1 MSHALQ
7 PQEAIMAALPITIAL
22 KKIKCRIET
31 DEIGADEPYVLVTA
45 VDLSNP
51 LLPNAEV
58 TRYGP
63 WGGVDAGD
71 TCTTQP
77 LQPGVNPSDMPF
89 IVWRL
94 NAWGPSGTAK
104 AIASPAN
111 VILLVSLM
119 EHDDGKPGTA
129 RELVKGAVVSALA
142 ASNGMTR
149 EQRVNKLKADIHD
162 ALGIP
167 TGFPNFDDRV
177 GSTKEVPLS
186 ASLLNVAGGPK
197 TKTLTIVGDGGK
209 YDVTFVV
216 TKG

>member
-1 MSHALQ
+1 
-7 PQEAIMAALPITIAL
+7 MAALPVTIAL

-31 DEIGADEPYVLVTA
+31 DEVGSDEPYVLVTA

-58 TRYGP
+58 TLYGP

-71 TCTTQP
+71 VCTTHP
-77 LQPGVNPSDMPF
+77 LQPGINPSDMPF
-89 IVWRL
+89 IVWRK
-94 NAWGPSGTAK
+94 NAWGPSGGAK
-104 AIASPAN
+104 AIANPAN
-111 VILLVSLM
+111 AILLVSMM
-119 EHDDGKPGTA
+119 EHDDGKASAA
-129 RELVKGAVVSALA
+129 RELAKAAVVAALA

-149 EQRVNKLKADIHD
+149 AQRVSKLIADING
-162 ALGIP
+162 ALAIP
-167 TGFPNFDDRV
+167 TGAPNFDDRV

-186 ASLLNVAGGPK
+186 ASLLNVAAGPK

-209 YDVTFVV
+209 YDVTLVV